1 MVQLNDIYRGMQNG
15 AETIDQN
22 FNTLLNLLHPVGSYY
37 ITNDSTNPS
46 EVFGL
51 GTWVRVNGRVLVG
64 VDENDSTLSLPNKT
78 GGSVNPLTSHNHEY
92 SRPGASAIT
101 TGGTPTVENQVP
113 AVQSGGYW
121 GSAGVALI
129 SSTGSNTN
137 HANWQPFQTAYIWYR
152 SA

>member
-1 MVQLNDIYRGMQNG
+1 MKELKKITNGMANG
-15 AETIDQN
+15 VEAIDEN

-51 GTWVRVNGRVLVG
+51 GTWVRVKGRVLVG
-64 VDENDSTLSLPNKT
+64 VDENDAALLSPNKT
-78 GGSVNPLTSHNHEY
+78 GGSVNPLTSHTHDY
-92 SRPGASAIT
+92 SRSGANAIT
-101 TGGTPTVENQVP
+101 SGGTPTVENQIA
-113 AVQSGGYW
+113 AVTSGGYW
-121 GSAGVALI
+121 GSTATGYLQ
-129 SSTGSNTN
+129 SSGSNTN

>member
-1 MVQLNDIYRGMQNG
+1 MAALNKIFRGMQNG

-37 ITNDSTNPS
+37 ITNNSTDPS

-51 GTWVRVNGRVLVG
+51 GTWVRVKGRVLVG
-64 VDENDSTLSLPNKT
+64 VDENDSTLSLSNKT
-78 GGSVNPLTSHNHEY
+78 GGSVNPLTSHTHDF
-92 SRPGASAIT
+92 SRSGATAIL
-101 TGGTPTVENQVP
+101 TGGTPSTPNQI
-113 AVQSGGYW
+113 AVQDSGGYW
-121 GSAGVALI
+121 GSTGSGTLQ
-129 SSTGSNTN
+129 SSGSNTN

>member
-1 MVQLNDIYRGMQNG
+1 MATLNKIFRGMQNG

-51 GTWVRVNGRVLVG
+51 GTWVRVKGRVLVG
-64 VDENDSTLSLPNKT
+64 VDENDSTLSLSNKT
-78 GGSVNPLTSHNHEY
+78 GGSTNPLTSHTHEY
-92 SRPGASAIT
+92 SREGTKAIT
-101 TGGTPTVENQVP
+101 TGGTPSYENQIP

-121 GSAGVALI
+121 GSAAAASI

-137 HANWQPFQTAYIWYR
+137 HDNWQPFQTAYIWYR